1 MRIYANRSIA
11 PFQAASRSAA
21 YDIGFTPTASSSKVT
36 PKFVYLLNAD
46 EFDPKSIPEN
56 AFVVYQGHHGD
67 VGAQYADVC
76 LPGCAYTEK
85 SVTWVNTEG
94 RSQMGRTAVPPPG
107 AAREDW
113 KILRALSEV
122 LGTPLPY
129 DDVLHL
135 RDRMWDISPTLVRYD
150 NVETPSVEVQKL
162 GLKSLAEVQAT
173 ASSEALKKPVA
184 NFYQTNPIARASV
197 TMAAC
202 TKAFVTKDYKIQDED
217 SGNSQVSFVDALASM
232 IFF

>member
-1 MRIYANRSIA
+1 
-11 PFQAASRSAA
+11 
-21 YDIGFTPTASSSKVT
+21 
-36 PKFVYLLNAD
+36 
-46 EFDPKSIPEN
+46 
-56 AFVVYQGHHGD
+56 
-67 VGAQYADVC
+67 
-76 LPGCAYTEK
+76 
-85 SVTWVNTEG
+85 
-94 RSQMGRTAVPPPG
+94 
-107 AAREDW
+107 
-113 KILRALSEV
+113 
-122 LGTPLPY
+122 
-129 DDVLHL
+129 
-135 RDRMWDISPTLVRYD
+135 MWDISPTLVRYD